1 MNAWRFTAR
10 LTAPIYSAVQLERKN
25 KLIWHLRP
33 PTHVNNISPFSQT
46 TTPTPKSPPL
56 FNAFLWL
63 TVFGGTTVKEFPS
76 KAFTFIQKD
85 EALVFDSNL
94 FLNNYYISLTMSSMV
109 TDLLI
114 FTSLKSTKSLIFPLS
129 QYQYICLLAT
139 VSLFPAHQLVYD
151 LASE

>member
-1 MNAWRFTAR
+1 MNAWHFTAR

-33 PTHVNNISPFSQT
+33 PTPVNNISLFSQT

-56 FNAFLWL
+56 FNVFLWL

-85 EALVFDSNL
+85 ESLV

-109 TDLLI
+109 TNLLI

-129 QYQYICLLAT
+129 RYQYICLLAT